1 MSLFSKNH
9 DLYNYDLA
17 YIHNNP
23 TIYNMRNQNP
33 PISAIKIDAKRA
45 TTASFWNA
53 GTALAEELFE
63 VAAELVGVTVC
74 ADAVV

>member
-1 MSLFSKNH
+1 MSLFSENH
-9 DLYNYDLA
+9 DLYNHDLA

-33 PISAIKIDAKRA
+33 PINAIKIDAKRA
-45 TTASFWNA
+45 TNTSFWHA
-53 GTALAEELFE
+53 GTALAEALFE